1 MIEFPVER
9 CIIEETTA
17 IGAFLIAAQA
27 IGWFASAEE
36 AYKELYSD
44 AENVLHFEPIPAEV
58 QLYGELNAVR
68 KQLVQSLPNHN
79 LIGQLMKLRL

>member
-1 MIEFPVER
+1 MTT
-9 CIIEETTA
+9 ETTCLSS
-17 IGAFLIAAQA
+17 IWKTDEDTRDYLKLHGR
-27 IGWFASAEE
+27 EE